1 MSSRPSLFPAAGV
14 FAFLAVL
21 TGVAT
26 FLASGRPLI
35 GLIGLVGAA
44 VSGAAV
50 LILLP
55 TPQPATPAASPVEP
69 AAGAKPAARK
79 ARSAPAASTAPVA
92 ATASVAATAPV
103 APAGSVAPA
112 SDPDRT
118 SLVQICIYLRDRVT
132 STALA
137 TRLDQALAQVGVS
150 TVEPTG
156 ERFDPSHHEAGG
168 ALPTTDDTL
177 VGTIAAVEAPGYADR
192 GVLLRPPVVT
202 VYQRRQG

>member
-44 VSGAAV
+44 VSG
-50 LILLP
+50 
-55 TPQPATPAASPVEP
+55 
-69 AAGAKPAARK
+69 ARK

>member
-1 MSSRPSLFPAAGV
+1 MSMSSRPSLVPAVGV
-14 FAFLAVL
+14 AAFLALL
-21 TGVAT
+21 TGLGSYLVGGRLLVA
-26 FLASGRPLI
+26 
-35 GLIGLVGAA
+35 LIGLVGAL
-44 VSGAAV
+44 VTGAAV

-55 TPQPATPAASPVEP
+55 EDSRPASHP
-69 AAGAKPAARK
+69 AAGPSPTGEQD
-79 ARSAPAASTAPVA
+79 RSN
-92 ATASVAATAPV
+92 
-103 APAGSVAPA
+103 
-112 SDPDRT
+112 
-118 SLVQICIYLRDRVT
+118 LVQTCIYVRDRVT

-137 TRLDQALAQVGVS
+137 NRLDQALADAGVR

-168 ALPTTDDTL
+168 ALPTNDEAL